1 MQTSPVRDVDSP
13 FRPLLSTA
21 PAPDLP
27 RPQKRGVLA
36 GMIGRSRAML
46 EVYELIERVA
56 PTAASVLV
64 TGESGSGKELVAE
77 AIHGMSTRS
86 RAVFLPVN
94 CGAVSSTL
102 FESELFGHER
112 GSFTGADRRR
122 IGYFE
127 RASGGTLLLDEVTE
141 MSLDLQAK
149 LLRVLETGAL
159 LRVGSSEPIQINV
172 RIIATTNRDPRQ
184 AVEQGRLREDLFYRL
199 NVFPIDMPPLRS
211 RGDDISLLAEHFLA
225 ELNRQTDSTKS
236 WGDGALE
243 RLNEMTWPG
252 NVRELRSAVHRAFI
266 LGDAELHADSFGE
279 PSTARPNDA
288 IAPLAR
294 ATVGISIA
302 MAEQEL
308 ILATL
313 ERLGGR
319 KPEAAKVLGISLKT
333 LYSRVNMYRARGV
346 TRGLGE

>member
-1 MQTSPVRDVDSP
+1 MQTATLRDLDSP
-13 FRPLLSTA
+13 ARALPSA
-21 PAPDLP
+21 ARDLA
-27 RPQKRGVLA
+27 RSQKRGVFE
-36 GMIGRSRAML
+36 GIIGRSSAML
-46 EVYELIERVA
+46 ALYELIERIA
-56 PTAASVLV
+56 PTAASVLI
-64 TGESGSGKELVAE
+64 TGESGTGKELVAE
-77 AIHGMSTRS
+77 AIHKMSARS

-141 MSLDLQAK
+141 MSLELQAK
-149 LLRVLETGAL
+149 LLRVLETGTL
-159 LRVGSSEPIQINV
+159 LRVGSSDPVPLDV
-172 RIIATTNRDPRQ
+172 RIVATTNRNPRQ
-184 AVEQGRLREDLFYRL
+184 AVEEGRLREDLFYRL

-211 RGDDISLLAEHFLA
+211 REGDISLLAQHFLA
-225 ELNRQTDSTKS
+225 EWNRQTGATKR
-236 WGDGALE
+236 WGNGALE

-252 NVRELRSAVHRAFI
+252 NVRELRSAVQRAFI
-266 LGDAELHADSFGE
+266 LGDVELQPETFCE
-279 PSTARPNDA
+279 PSAAGRNGGTAPV
-288 IAPLAR
+288 AR
-294 ATVGISIA
+294 AAVGSSIA

-319 KPEAAKVLGISLKT
+319 KPEAAKQLGISLKT
-333 LYSRVNMYRARGV
+333 LYSRLNVYRAG
-346 TRGLGE
+346 TLAQGPGE